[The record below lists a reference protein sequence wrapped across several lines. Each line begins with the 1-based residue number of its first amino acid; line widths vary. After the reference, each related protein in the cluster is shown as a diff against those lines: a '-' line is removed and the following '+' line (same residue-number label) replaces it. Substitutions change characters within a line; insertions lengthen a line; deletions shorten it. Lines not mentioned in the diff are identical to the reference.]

1 MRLFLFHCHQFGSS
15 YTYSL
20 LKGAIGNFDD
30 FVSRCGED
38 VVVLGHTHEWR
49 GHRIKNRTGKAM
61 YINTGC
67 WIDYAHE
74 VRLENKSCLLVVCL
88 SVNKFSSSLLY
99 ITNTLNLISFK

>member
-1 MRLFLFHCHQFGSS
+1 MRFLLFHQNQFGSS

-20 LKGAIGNFDD
+20 LKGSIGNFDD
-30 FVSRCGED
+30 FLNQCGED

-49 GHRIKNRTGKAM
+49 DHRIENRTGKTI

-74 VRLENKSCLLVVCL
+74 VRLENKPCPFVLV
-88 SVNKFSSSLLY
+88 F
-99 ITNTLNLISFK
+99 